1 MSISLTPDTPLNQV
15 RLNIGDASGEFMDD
29 AVITYLLTANDN
41 DVQKVSRL
49 ALKAILKDLA
59 KLRDEATDEVAV
71 KWSQV
76 YDHYWQ
82 IYKDSTRSAALSVE
96 GGAFWF
102 GGTSKTENDKFY
114 NDSDRVGCPIRNGFV
129 SRVDTFSPNC
139 NDPFSLDKN

>member
-49 ALKAILKDLA
+49 ALKSILKDLA

-82 IYKDSTRSAALSVE
+82 IYNDSKRSAALSVE

-129 SRVDTFSPNC
+129 SRVDAFTPNC